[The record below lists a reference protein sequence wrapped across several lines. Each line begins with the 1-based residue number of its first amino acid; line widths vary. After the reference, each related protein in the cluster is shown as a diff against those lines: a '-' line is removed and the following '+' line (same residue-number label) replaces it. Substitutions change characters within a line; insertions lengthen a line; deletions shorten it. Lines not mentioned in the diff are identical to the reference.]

1 MSAKVSELYSY
12 PVTIDSD
19 EFTNNTGLDLRK
31 ELDGDDGARKVV
43 NFLNTVHS
51 LLYDGLL
58 YSVGTKTIKKLMI
71 EHFIDDLSGDIKKAL
86 IAQALSLL
94 DNGDISLWNGTVIT
108 ANGTADVKDSR
119 LLYQKLIAPHAVTI
133 LLDTNPPLLYMGE

>member
-31 ELDGDDGARKVV
+31 ELDGDDGERKVV

>member
-31 ELDGDDGARKVV
+31 EFDGDDGERKVV

>member
-31 ELDGDDGARKVV
+31 ELDGDDGERKVV

-58 YSVGTKTIKKLMI
+58 YSVGTKNIKKLMI